1 MSEDRTEYNT
11 KPKKKKQSKG
21 SVKSLITEYL
31 KNKGITYSDWLEEKH
46 NELLQEMITN
56 NLIEIKEG
64 DKNYE

>member
-1 MSEDRTEYNT
+1 MSEDRAEYNT

-21 SVKSLITEYL
+21 SVKALITEYL
-31 KNKGITYSDWLEEKH
+31 KTKGITYSDWLEEKH